1 MTFATEA
8 CTLPFKMTGLLR
20 SETDLS
26 VLAFLYVI
34 RFDAEC
40 VDLKAV
46 RDIDAAQNKDD
57 RFSLLESDR
66 IWIVCKSLGDDFN
79 SLG

>member
-1 MTFATEA
+1 MTFATEV

-20 SETDLS
+20 SETDLG
-26 VLAFLYVI
+26 VLAFFYVI
-34 RFDAEC
+34 RFDVER

-66 IWIVCKSLGDDFN
+66 IWIVGKSLGDDFN